1 MKAANMSRFRTRLLA
16 ALLALVLPA
25 LGGCS
30 VGRLDAETPRETQ
43 VELVGFRHALR
54 FQPGASHLALQE
66 ERALADFLKR
76 IAAGHGDEAVLIAPE
91 AAAGNEFLLEGREET
106 VDRAL
111 GRVGLRLAGTGFAVE
126 RTAAAD
132 RFELLVRR
140 HVAIPPTCPGF
151 NRSLFDE
158 AAARSLNLLGCANAA
173 NLGMMVAN
181 PGDLVHGRTP
191 GPADG
196 TFAARQIDRY
206 RRGETSRLPPGSGT
220 TSGGSRGR

>member
-1 MKAANMSRFRTRLLA
+1 MRPFRHLLLSLGI
-16 ALLALVLPA
+16 ALALPA
-25 LGGCS
+25 LAGCS
-30 VGRLDAETPRETQ
+30 VGRLEAETPRETR
-43 VELVGFRHALR
+43 VDLVAFRHPLR

-76 IAAGHGDEAVLIAPE
+76 IGAGYGDQAVLVAPQ

-106 VDRAL
+106 LERAL
-111 GRVGLRLAGTGFAVE
+111 GRFGLRLAGTGFSDTPEPGAE
-126 RTAAAD
+126 
-132 RFELLVRR
+132 RFELLVHR
-140 HVAIPPTCPGF
+140 HVATPPSCPGY

-158 AAARSLNLLGCANAA
+158 AAARSLNVLGCANAA

-181 PGDLVHGRTP
+181 PGDLVHGRNP

-206 RRGETSRLPPGSGT
+206 RRGETSRLPASPGT
-220 TSGGSRGR
+220 TSEGSGGR